1 MNKLALNRILIL
13 TIFFTIIIT
22 SFFYFNTLLP
32 FFIGLFIAYIL
43 SPIVNFFE
51 KKKINRNLASTL
63 ILIIFFIFI
72 YSFTFLIIPIIVEQT
87 VKFLEKFP
95 SLLNKIEFQI
105 SKISK
110 LINNKFLDINYL
122 DFLKSINESLG
133 SFFKTVIRKLFFSS
147 LAIVNLLSFII
158 VTPIVAWYF
167 LKDWSKIIF
176 FINKNIPIK
185 YQNIVKKN
193 LKEVDLILAGFLR
206 GQFLV
211 SIILGFYYFIIFHL
225 IGIDY
230 SLFLG
235 VFSGVF
241 SLIPYFGIF
250 ISFIL
255 SAYISL
261 LQFADPLYIFYIMI
275 IFFIAFLLE
284 GYFLS
289 PKIIGEKLGLHPL
302 AILYSVFLF
311 GSLLGFI
318 GIFFA
323 IPFASIIFLYYRK
336 ILFNINNIADET
348 TSN

>member
-1 MNKLALNRILIL
+1 M
-13 TIFFTIIIT
+13 
-22 SFFYFNTLLP
+22 
-32 FFIGLFIAYIL
+32 
-43 SPIVNFFE
+43 
-51 KKKINRNLASTL
+51 
-63 ILIIFFIFI
+63 
-72 YSFTFLIIPIIVEQT
+72 
-87 VKFLEKFP
+87 EKFP

-105 SKISK
+105 SKISQ

-185 YQNIVKKN
+185 YQNTVKKN
-193 LKEVDLILAGFLR
+193 LKEVDEILAGFLR

-211 SIILGFYYFIIFHL
+211 SLILGFYYFIIFHL

-250 ISFIL
+250 ISFYI
-255 SAYISL
+255 ISL
-261 LQFADPLYIFYIMI
+261 YQFTSICRSSLYFLYNDNIFYS
-275 IFFIAFLLE
+275 FFIR
-284 GYFLS
+284 
-289 PKIIGEKLGLHPL
+289 GL
-302 AILYSVFLF
+302 
-311 GSLLGFI
+311 
-318 GIFFA
+318 FFV
-323 IPFASIIFLYYRK
+323 SKNNRRK
-336 ILFNINNIADET
+336 IRTSSFSNTLFSILIWIIIRVYRHIFCYSFRFYNIFIL
-348 TSN
+348 